1 MERLR
6 DLRVDKE
13 GNKKKM
19 SLSAELCALLFGG
32 KCEATALYGSG
43 FTKWGVNRL

>member
-13 GNKKKM
+13 GNKKM
-19 SLSAELCALLFGG
+19 SLNTELCPLLFGG
-32 KCEATALYGSG
+32 KCEATAL
-43 FTKWGVNRL
+43 